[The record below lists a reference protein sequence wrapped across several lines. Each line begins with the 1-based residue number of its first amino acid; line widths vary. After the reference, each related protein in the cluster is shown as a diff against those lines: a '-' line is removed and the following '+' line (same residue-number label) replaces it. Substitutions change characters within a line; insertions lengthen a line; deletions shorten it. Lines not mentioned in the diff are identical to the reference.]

1 MPELHHDVAVA
12 ASRAHGRHMGGE
24 PPPVHILL
32 KPATPGGAK
41 GRTYPVG
48 CHRPTIEVS
57 MPGIRTVLRAFE
69 IPEAAFWAGE

>member
-1 MPELHHDVAVA
+1 
-12 ASRAHGRHMGGE
+12 MGGE